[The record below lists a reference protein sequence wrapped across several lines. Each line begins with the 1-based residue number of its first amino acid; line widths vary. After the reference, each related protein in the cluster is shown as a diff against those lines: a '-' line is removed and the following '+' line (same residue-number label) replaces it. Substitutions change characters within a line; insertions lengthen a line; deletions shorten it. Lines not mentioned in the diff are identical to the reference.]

1 MGKVSILT
9 KNQKIL
15 LDLITD
21 NNYLASNYYF
31 TGGTALNEFY
41 LHHRYSDD
49 LDFFSN
55 NKVDTQVILGL
66 IDKWSK
72 IHHFRFTARFA
83 EVVYRLIITF
93 SNKEIIKI
101 DFGYYPYPQ
110 IENSDIKYKKM
121 MINSLR
127 DIGSNKLLTINQ
139 RTDVK
144 DFVDLYYLLR
154 DYFTIWDLIYS
165 AEAKFKKLDFDTFL
179 LAEDLLKA
187 DDFKTLPRMIK
198 PLKLQEL
205 KAFFRKE
212 AIILGSR
219 GVE

>member
-1 MGKVSILT
+1 MGKISILT
-9 KNQKIL
+9 KNQQTL
-15 LDLITD
+15 LDLITND
-21 NNYLASNYYF
+21 NYFATNYYF

-55 NKVDTQVILGL
+55 NKVDTQAILGL

-72 IHHFRFTARFA
+72 IYHFRFTSRFA
-83 EVVYRLIITF
+83 EVVYRFIITF
-93 SNKEIIKI
+93 PNKENIKI

-110 IENSDIKYKKM
+110 IEKSNIKYKKM
-121 MINSLR
+121 VVNSLR

-144 DFVDLYYLLR
+144 DFVDLFFLLR
-154 DYFTIWDLIYS
+154 DHYTIWDLIYS
-165 AEAKFKKLDFDTFL
+165 AEVKFKQMDFDIIL
-179 LAEDLLKA
+179 MAEDLLKV

-198 PLKLQEL
+198 PLKLSEL

-212 AIILGSR
+212 AIILGSKA
-219 GVE
+219 VI

>member
-1 MGKVSILT
+1 MGKISVLT

-15 LDLITD
+15 LDLIAN
-21 NNYLASNYYF
+21 NNYLTSNYYF

-55 NKVDTQVILGL
+55 DKVDTQAIFGL

-72 IHHFRFTARFA
+72 KLNFRFKSRFV
-83 EVVYRLIITF
+83 EVVYRFDITF
-93 SNKEIIKI
+93 PSGENIKI

-110 IENSDIKYKKM
+110 IEKSNIKYRKM

-127 DIGSNKLLTINQ
+127 DIGSNKLLTVNQ

-144 DFVDLYYLLR
+144 DFVDLFFLLR
-154 DYFTIWDLIYS
+154 DYFTIWELIYS
-165 AEAKFKKLDFDTFL
+165 AQEKFKQMDFDILL
-179 LAEDLLKA
+179 LAEDLLKVE
-187 DDFKTLPRMIK
+187 DFTALPRMIK
-198 PLKLQEL
+198 PLKLSEL

-212 AIILGSR
+212 AIILGSKAT
-219 GVE
+219 E